1 VKRMFGVLCDR
12 SSTKSSVI
20 IRGKV
25 LSASG
30 EVYGRTAS
38 EVAYIYARSAIIDVA
53 QFADSRIDLIASWK
67 YTHTKTAAARRRLRI
82 SPVHY
87 RVLTPMCLVSCPTRN
102 RSSPPDQN
110 TVESFAL
117 NLPRQDAR
125 HP

>member
-1 VKRMFGVLCDR
+1 MFGVLCDR
-12 SSTKSSVI
+12 SSKKSSVI

-67 YTHTKTAAARRRLRI
+67 YTHTKTAAARASTLASRL
-82 SPVHY
+82 
-87 RVLTPMCLVSCPTRN
+87 L
-102 RSSPPDQN
+102 
-110 TVESFAL
+110 AL
-117 NLPRQDAR
+117 GGGAALYCRLQVDIGR
-125 HP
+125 